1 MRSEIVE
8 QLGRKRPGPNSRR
21 IRFDDTQ
28 YVIPCLPLLP
38 PYSMK

>member
-21 IRFDDTQ
+21 IRF
-28 YVIPCLPLLP
+28 PCLPLLP